1 MDDVTLH
8 VNSSPGKLMGTI
20 LTYANGLPSM
30 SKAGL
35 CAKASMLLQN
45 VPPAIL
51 LSGIDAYSIAA
62 VKAGPCSVPVSHVG
76 CFGRMGLGL
85 AYAIMGLG
93 LAYAGSQNKQV
104 RGILMPVLAEGK
116 TPLDVVSFTAISLGL
131 VFVGSCNED
140 VAQAIIFALMDR
152 SESDL
157 ADPLARFYLWVLV
170 CYILESRIVLKLQL
184 RFPRHS
190 MKKLG
195 NIVT

>member
-1 MDDVTLH
+1 
-8 VNSSPGKLMGTI
+8 
-20 LTYANGLPSM
+20 
-30 SKAGL
+30 
-35 CAKASMLLQN
+35 
-45 VPPAIL
+45 
-51 LSGIDAYSIAA
+51 
-62 VKAGPCSVPVSHVG
+62 
-76 CFGRMGLGL
+76 MGLGL

-93 LAYAGSQNKQV
+93 LAYAGSQNEQV

-157 ADPLARFYLWVLV
+157 ADPLACFCLWVLV
-170 CYILESRIVLKLQL
+170 CYILESRIMLKLQL